1 MTDHSGDSVAT
12 GLLAASSA
20 ITADALDSLG
30 LRDQVMDAAVR
41 PVFPQAR
48 LVGRVYPV
56 NVVVDLT
63 EPDEPY
69 AGEMDALSAMGPGD
83 VGVYAVQDGSNAA
96 AWGELFSCAAIGRG
110 VAGVVVDGCVRDVRQ
125 ISELGYPVFSR
136 GMSPLDTRARA
147 RVSDHGEPVVCAGLR
162 VSRGDVVVA
171 DVDGI
176 VVVPAERV
184 DEVAGLI
191 ASKHRL
197 EQSARDDLMHGMS
210 IGDVWTKYG
219 VF

>member
-1 MTDHSGDSVAT
+1 MTDHSGDSVPT

-197 EQSARDDLMHGMS
+197 EHRQGSFCLICGLDC
-210 IGDVWTKYG
+210 
-219 VF
+219 